1 MRSLVLVEKERI
13 GRRGIS
19 RNWRWCRQQNRV
31 ARKPPM
37 ATDSLEPREQFTA
50 DTGEEKGFRR
60 HGLLYLG
67 NDGEEIDGWVLWR

>member
-1 MRSLVLVEKERI
+1 MRFLVLVEKERI

-37 ATDSLEPREQFTA
+37 ATDGLEPWEEFTA
-50 DTGEEKGFRR
+50 DTGEEKGLRR
-60 HGLLYLG
+60 HGLLYLS
-67 NDGEEIDGWVLWR
+67 NDVEEIDGWLLRR